1 MNAVAFREYPVSL
14 GERVRAAIEAV
25 LPWYDPALEAKR
37 DRRSRRIYRFSIA
50 ARLTAER
57 ELTAEDKRLIATMQG
72 TVKALRHG
80 R

>member
-1 MNAVAFREYPVSL
+1 MSL
-14 GERVRAAIEAV
+14 GDRVRAAIESI
-25 LPWYDPALEAKR
+25 LPWYDPELEAQR
-37 DRRSRRIYRFSIA
+37 DRRSRRIHRFSIA

-57 ELTAEDKRLIATMQG
+57 ELTPEDMRLIATMQG